1 MPGIDDFK
9 VFKAERLDGGLV
21 TRVPAHSL
29 LSHQSPD
36 CLNIDPSEVGATKKR
51 KGYIKFTSA
60 AKVTPTG
67 TFVSGLFAAATSGGT
82 PFVIAAEGTT
92 LNNITAGAWGTT
104 ISGCTITVDTLVRMC
119 MFNDIFI
126 IMNQGGGPYKWTGS
140 GSASSL
146 GGSPP
151 ANARGGG
158 VHRSRVFMYAASS
171 VLSYSALSDPEDW
184 TTADNAGSITI
195 NKNDGFVINGFI
207 SGGDFAIVSKIAPS
221 SGGKEGAL
229 YALFGS
235 SPFDFNVKKIATIG
249 ALGQEA
255 MVQYDNMVFIATNR
269 GIYSVNGRNW
279 ARIDDPIFPTYD
291 AISSKGTIAL
301 ARDGKTLRV
310 AYPTSTAND
319 REFIY
324 DIERGIWGLN
334 SGKTPRVY
342 ANHPDGRLLFGTSGT
357 SILVWED
364 NNGSNDDGS
373 AINFYWNTPEFNFGN
388 TAVARRMSAA
398 HLQVSNSVTSTVSLE
413 HYVNGTAQ
421 TWAQT
426 MSTSTDFPEKR
437 FVGKATPGNLHQL
450 KFTDSSSNG
459 QVKLYGVSAY
469 CEEYQPGYPGK

>member
-9 VFKAERLDGGLV
+9 VFKAPKMDGGLV
-21 TRVPAHSL
+21 TRVPAHAL

-36 CLNIDPSEVGATKKR
+36 CLNIDPSELGACKKR
-51 KGYIKFTSA
+51 KGFIKFTSS
-60 AKVTPTG
+60 AKSSPTG

-82 PFVIAAEGTT
+82 PFVLCAEGTT
-92 LNNITAGAWGTT
+92 LNNITAGSFGTT
-104 ISGCTITVDTLVRMC
+104 ISGVTITVDTMVRMC
-119 MFNDIFI
+119 MFNDLFI

-158 VHRSRVFMYAASS
+158 VHRSRVWMYTSTS
-171 VLSYSALSDPEDW
+171 TLSYSALSDPEDW

-207 SGGDFAIVSKIAPS
+207 SGGDFALVSKIAPS

-229 YALFGS
+229 YAIFGS
-235 SPFDFNVKKIATIG
+235 SPFDFNIKKIATIG
-249 ALGQEA
+249 ALSQES
-255 MVQYDNMVFIATNR
+255 MLQYDNMIFLATNR
-269 GIYSVNGRNW
+269 GLFSINGRNW
-279 ARIDDPIFPTYD
+279 ARIDDPIFPTFDAAANKSTVALGRYQKTVRFSYATSSTNNRELIYD
-291 AISSKGTIAL
+291 VERGVWGL
-301 ARDGKTLRV
+301 NDGKT
-310 AYPTSTAND
+310 AM
-319 REFIY
+319 
-324 DIERGIWGLN
+324 
-334 SGKTPRVY
+334 VY

-364 NNGSNDDGS
+364 ENGNNDDGS
-373 AINFYWNTPEFNFGN
+373 AINFYWRTPEFNFGN
-388 TAVARRMSAA
+388 TAITRRLNAA

-421 TWAQT
+421 SWGQT

-437 FVGKATPGNLHQL
+437 FTAKATPGKLHQL
-450 KFTDSSSNG
+450 KFTDSSTNG
-459 QVKLYGVSAY
+459 QTKLYTFAAY
-469 CEEYQPGYPGK
+469 AEEYQPGPT